1 MTTGQLRFGG
11 AALFYLIVLLS
22 GFWLSRSGK
31 PFGGVIFNIHKLV
44 SLAGVALFVFTM
56 YRTDGV
62 AELSAVGL
70 VAGLVTSVSLLAL
83 IATGGLL
90 STGKRM
96 PALIQKL
103 HHTIPYLALVST
115 AVTLYLLPYPAP

>member
-1 MTTGQLRFGG
+1 MTTGQLRFAS
-11 AALFYLIVLLS
+11 AALFYLVVLLS
-22 GFWLSRSGK
+22 GLWLSRSGK
-31 PFGGVIFNIHKLV
+31 PFGGLIFNVHKLI
-44 SLAGVALFVFTM
+44 SLAGVVLFVFTM

-103 HHTIPYLALVST
+103 HHTMPYLALVST